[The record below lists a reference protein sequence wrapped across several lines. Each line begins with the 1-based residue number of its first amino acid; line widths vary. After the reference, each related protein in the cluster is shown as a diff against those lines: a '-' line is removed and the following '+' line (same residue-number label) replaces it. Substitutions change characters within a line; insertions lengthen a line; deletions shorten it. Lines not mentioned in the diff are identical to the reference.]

1 MKRLL
6 LSVLLFTFILSG
18 LHAQRRNGLI
28 GHRSESAGSLIISI
42 GPNYCYADPFNSK
55 GFWGPIANQSILT
68 NNDITIGFR
77 QTFVDNTGYTIFG
90 QNFRNDFGY
99 KAGFSFDNFTGDDK
113 IYPQR
118 DYSFTS
124 TVLQLTGQAE
134 YSMHFAQSRRSRSFP
149 HTVYGFL
156 GVGVLNSYAK
166 LYRGSDGHGGYQY
179 PPNGMDIT
187 PVIPYGF
194 GYNYNF
200 MRYYYVGAEF
210 KWEFTF
216 SDKIDGFKP
225 PYPDSKS
232 NDVLQGFFLTF
243 GYKIF

>member
-1 MKRLL
+1 MKRILF
-6 LSVLLFTFILSG
+6 SVLLFTLILSG

-28 GHRSESAGSLIISI
+28 GHRAESSGSLIISM
-42 GPNYCYADPFNSK
+42 GPNYCYADPYNSK
-55 GFWGPIANQSILT
+55 GFFGPIANQSILT

-90 QNFRNDFGY
+90 QNFTNDFGY

-113 IYPQR
+113 IYPDR
-118 DYSFTS
+118 DFSFKS

-134 YSMHFAQSRRSRSFP
+134 YSVHFGKRYRRGYP
-149 HTVYGFL
+149 NTIYGFL
-156 GVGVLNSYAK
+156 GVGGLYSKADLTKGSGGHSGYKYA
-166 LYRGSDGHGGYQY
+166 
-179 PPNGMDIT
+179 PNGVDFT
-187 PVIPYGF
+187 PVIPYGL
-194 GYNYNF
+194 GYHYNF
-200 MRYYYVGAEF
+200 NKIYYIGAEF

-216 SDKIDGFKP
+216 SDQIDGFKP

-232 NDVLQGFFLTF
+232 NDVFQGFSITF

>member
-1 MKRLL
+1 MRRIIVAAFLF
-6 LSVLLFTFILSG
+6 VLIFSG

-28 GHRSESAGSLIISI
+28 GHRTESEGSLILSF

-55 GFWGPIANQSILT
+55 GFFGPIANQSILT
-68 NNDITIGFR
+68 NNDISVGFR
-77 QTFVDNTGYTIFG
+77 QTFTNNSLYVFLG
-90 QNFRNDFGY
+90 RNINIDFGY

-118 DYSFTS
+118 NYSFSS
-124 TVLQLTGQAE
+124 TVLQLAGQAE
-134 YSMHFAQSRRSRSFP
+134 YSVHFSQGRRRSYP

-156 GVGVLNSYAK
+156 GLGVLNSYAT
-166 LYRGSDGHGGYQY
+166 LNRGTDGHGGYQY
-179 PPNGMDIT
+179 PPNGVDIT

-194 GYNYNF
+194 GYYYNF
-200 MRYYYVGAEF
+200 KRYYYVGAEF